1 MEIIKKNLTVNRNS
15 GYNVFRA
22 QNSKVSGV
30 SAPERLGDFFI
41 SDFIG
46 SARNILNNSACL
58 TSRFELPIPHVLR
71 ELIKKG
77 SKKMKNTT
85 EKSQK
90 TKSTLEAL
98 YGYYCEMRDNWY
110 VGEYTVEQED
120 AYDDVFNALSKAIMT
135 LPAQCEEDEKI
146 KQQYIKEIQEMNS
159 ISLAAE

>member
-22 QNSKVSGV
+22 QNSETSGI
-30 SAPERLGDFFI
+30 SAPERLGDFFV

-58 TSRFELPIPHVLR
+58 VSRFELPIPHVLR

-77 SKKMKNTT
+77 NKKMKNTT

-90 TKSTLEAL
+90 TKSTLQSL

-110 VGEYTVEQED
+110 VGEYSLDQED

-135 LPAQCEEDEKI
+135 LPAQCEEDKKI
-146 KQQYIKEIQEMNS
+146 KQQYIKEMQEMNG